1 MDQIIKKKEVLKMK
15 RYAVSEKGSI
25 LGHFDTRIKDGCR
38 WCVDYSGETT
48 GELCHDSEKIREFD
62 TLEKAVALSRKTRVD
77 ILTKQYETDLEML
90 LNEV

>member
-1 MDQIIKKKEVLKMK
+1 MK
-15 RYAVSEKGSI
+15 RYAVSEKGII

-48 GELCHDSEKIREFD
+48 GELCHDSEKIVEFD
-62 TLEKAVALSRKTRVD
+62 TLEKAVAFSRKTRVD
-77 ILTKQYETDLEML
+77 ILTKQYEAALQML